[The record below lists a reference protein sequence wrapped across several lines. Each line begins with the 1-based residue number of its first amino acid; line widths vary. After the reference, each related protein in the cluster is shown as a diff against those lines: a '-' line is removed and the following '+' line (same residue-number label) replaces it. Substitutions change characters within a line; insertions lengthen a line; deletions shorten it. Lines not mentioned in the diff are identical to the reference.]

1 MSTLSVGPN
10 TTITT
15 LVTVPTAATA
25 NSSGSSG
32 SSGSSNTGK
41 LVGGLVGSIGG
52 TIVIGVL
59 VVLFIFFKKRSN
71 RLTNQLPDFA
81 EDSSLNEKLGS
92 FKKLFGQKSSAGTG
106 GAGVSGYNDL
116 ELQINYKSAAVAGG
130 AAAAAQADADD
141 DYEYR
146 GVSNSNNL
154 DSVFRLLR
162 GLSTPQTSGHASV
175 KTHSRY
181 NSVYN
186 PMEPM
191 EPMSEHPGPEPME
204 HDLEMHEDPRDELVD
219 VPYDDSPP
227 YPEDEDM
234 SPSSDS
240 SLIFQDPQQTWTD
253 GNHSNNS
260 HLRFQEDI

>member
-1 MSTLSVGPN
+1 M
-10 TTITT
+10 
-15 LVTVPTAATA
+15 
-25 NSSGSSG
+25 
-32 SSGSSNTGK
+32 
-41 LVGGLVGSIGG
+41 
-52 TIVIGVL
+52 
-59 VVLFIFFKKRSN
+59 VLFFFFRKRNN

-81 EDSSLNEKLGS
+81 EDSSLSEKLGS
-92 FKKLFGQKSSAGTG
+92 FKKLFGQKSSAVAGGT
-106 GAGVSGYNDL
+106 GVSGYNDL

-130 AAAAAQADADD
+130 AAGAAAANHGDADE

-191 EPMSEHPGPEPME
+191 EPMSEHPVHEPLE
-204 HDLEMHEDPRDELVD
+204 HEQEVHEGPRDELVD

-227 YPEDEDM
+227 YPEDEDL
-234 SPSSDS
+234 SPSSDG
-240 SLIFQDPQQTWTD
+240 SLIFQDPQQPWTD